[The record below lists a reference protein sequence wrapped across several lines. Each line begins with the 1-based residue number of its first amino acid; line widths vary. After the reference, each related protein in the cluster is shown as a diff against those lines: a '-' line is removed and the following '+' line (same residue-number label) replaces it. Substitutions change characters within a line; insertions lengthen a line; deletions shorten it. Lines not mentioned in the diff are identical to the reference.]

1 MLAAVIAI
9 LAGILLLA
17 DSLGKFQG
25 MDTMIRTLRPWQ
37 TVIGVVALIWGIFHV
52 FSLLG
57 IVMILAGVIL
67 GANALVTVPKV
78 GDDFTGAAK
87 ALAPFAAIIGGAA
100 LIFGFLKLF

>member
-25 MDTMIRTLRPWQ
+25 MDALVRNLRPYQ
-37 TVIGVVALIWGIFHV
+37 TIIGVVALIWGVFHI

-67 GANALVTVPKV
+67 GANALVTVPRV
-78 GDDFTGAAK
+78 GDDFSGAAK
-87 ALAPFAAIIGGAA
+87 ALAPFGVIIGVAA
-100 LIFGFLKLF
+100 LVFGLMRLF

>member
-1 MLAAVIAI
+1 MLAALIAI

-17 DSLGKFQG
+17 DSLGKFSG
-25 MDTMIRTLRPWQ
+25 MDALVRTLRPWQ
-37 TVIGVVALIWGIFHV
+37 TVIGVVALVWGLFH
-52 FSLLG
+52 FLTLLG
-57 IVMILAGVIL
+57 IIMILAGIIL

-100 LIFGFLKLF
+100 LVFGFLRLF

>member
-1 MLAAVIAI
+1 MLAAVLAI

-25 MDTMIRTLRPWQ
+25 MDALVRTLRPYQ
-37 TVIGVVALIWGIFHV
+37 TIIGVLALVWGIFNI

-57 IVMILAGVIL
+57 IVMILSGVIL

-78 GDDFTGAAK
+78 GDEFTGAAK
-87 ALAPFAAIIGGAA
+87 ALAPFAVIIGAAA
-100 LIFGFLKLF
+100 LIFGFLRLF

>member
-1 MLAAVIAI
+1 MLAALIAI

-17 DSLGKFQG
+17 DSLGKYQG
-25 MDTMIRTLRPWQ
+25 MDSLVRTLRPYQ
-37 TVIGVVALIWGIFHV
+37 TIIGIVALIWGV
-52 FSLLG
+52 FNFLSLLG

-87 ALAPFAAIIGGAA
+87 ALAPFAAIIGAAA
-100 LIFGFLKLF
+100 LIFGVLRLF

>member
-1 MLAAVIAI
+1 MLAALIAI

-25 MDTMIRTLRPWQ
+25 MDSLVRTLRPYQ
-37 TVIGVVALIWGIFHV
+37 TIIGIVALIWGV
-52 FSLLG
+52 FNFLSLLG

-87 ALAPFAAIIGGAA
+87 ALAPFAAIIGAAA
-100 LIFGFLKLF
+100 LIFGFLRLF